1 MSEEKSS
8 PNEIPIRCKTIIVG
22 DSGVG
27 KTSIIGRYIKKYN
40 ERTETTITAS
50 FTNKLEKIN
59 DKLIYFEIWDT
70 AGTERYRSINNIFYQ
85 DSSICIMVY
94 DITSKKSFE
103 NLENFWY
110 KEIINSSSSPNI
122 IFHVAGNKIDLY
134 EDEEVKEEYVKKYC
148 DKIGCEYSLISA
160 KENKSIDILFKKLGE
175 KFINSDIYKN
185 IKQNNNNNKRI
196 NFAVDSDEKKEPQ
209 KTCC

>member
-1 MSEEKSS
+1 
-8 PNEIPIRCKTIIVG
+8 
-22 DSGVG
+22 
-27 KTSIIGRYIKKYN
+27 
-40 ERTETTITAS
+40 
-50 FTNKLEKIN
+50 
-59 DKLIYFEIWDT
+59 
-70 AGTERYRSINNIFYQ
+70 
-85 DSSICIMVY
+85 MVY
-94 DITSKKSFE
+94 DITSEKSFE

-185 IKQNNNNNKRI
+185 LKQNNNNKRI
-196 NFAVDSDEKKEPQ
+196 NFAADFDEKKEQ
-209 KTCC
+209 KKTCC